1 MSQKSNGH
9 NFDPRVKQFFAYLEG
24 GRGASP
30 HTIRNYGADLREFFT
45 FLEGKKLTEVD
56 PLLIRGFLAHLKSRG
71 HSKATLSRKL
81 ASLRSFFKYLA
92 RENHLPTN
100 PVLGISSPKREK
112 KLPQFLD
119 LTEVTTLLEAP
130 SGENWEAKRDRS
142 ILEMLYSSGIR
153 VSELVGLNGGDVD
166 SFGSL
171 LKVRGKGK
179 KERIVPVGEK
189 AIQALRIYLEALPPV
204 LRKKSEGLQMPLYLN
219 RSGGRLTDRSVRR
232 LIVKYARRV
241 SLKSGISPHTLR
253 HTFAT
258 HLLDRGADLRS
269 VQELLGHANLS
280 TTQIYTHVTTRRL
293 QEAYVQAHP
302 RATRK

>member
-1 MSQKSNGH
+1 MDKFGEL
-9 NFDPRVKQFFAYLEG
+9 KQFLDYLEG

-30 HTIRNYGADLREFFT
+30 HTLRNYGADLREFFS
-45 FLEGKKLTEVD
+45 FLNGKSISEVD
-56 PLLIRGFLAHLKSRG
+56 TLVIRSFLAHLKSRG

-81 ASLRSFFKYLA
+81 SSLRSFFKYLA
-92 RENHLPTN
+92 RENRLRSN
-100 PVLGISSPKREK
+100 PVLGISTPKREK

-119 LTEVTTLLEAP
+119 LSEVTHLLEAP
-130 SGENWEAKRDRS
+130 TGTTWEGKRDRS
-142 ILEMLYSSGIR
+142 ILETLYSSGIR
-153 VSELVGLNGGDVD
+153 VSELVGLNRGDID
-166 SFGSL
+166 LLSSL
-171 LKVRGKGK
+171 LKIRGKGK

-189 AIQALRIYLEALPPV
+189 AIQALRDYLESLPASV
-204 LRKKSEGLQMPLYLN
+204 RKKSEGQHETPVFLN
-219 RSGGRLTDRSVRR
+219 RSGSRLTDRSVRR

-241 SLKSGISPHTLR
+241 SLKGGISPHTLR

-293 QEAYVQAHP
+293 QEAYAEAHP
-302 RATRK
+302 RAHRESSKG